1 MKTQHKG
8 LGETDM
14 ARANARLRN
23 VWKNLDLLDKNGNSK
38 KRTRYSH
45 GQ

>member
-14 ARANARLRN
+14 ARGNARLAK
-23 VWKNLDLLDKNGNSK
+23 VWKDKGLLDKHGNSK
-38 KRTRYSH
+38 RRTRYAH